1 MVSVGVVL
9 DYISCEVLLSFRIAS
24 LHPSSLLATVKRP
37 IFSLV
42 TQPVLLKGKNDTSVA
57 EIPVICHFAF
67 IWLFKGLVL

>member
-42 TQPVLLKGKNDTSVA
+42 TQPVLLKGKTT
-57 EIPVICHFAF
+57 PVWPKYQWYVILR
-67 IWLFKGLVL
+67 LFGFLMG